1 MRREKCRGP
10 KVEEWSLEGA
20 ARAAQAR
27 GRDERMKERT
37 RSDQYAASSVYGVRQ
52 KRKCPAR
59 ANEMLAMHLMQV
71 LTMRKIGK
79 VD

>member
-1 MRREKCRGP
+1 MRREKCRGT
-10 KVEEWSLEGA
+10 KVEAWSLEGA

-27 GRDERMKERT
+27 GRNEHLKERT

-59 ANEMLAMHLMQV
+59 ANEMLSYAFDA
-71 LTMRKIGK
+71 GF
-79 VD
+79 DDA